1 MLCKYCICLIGGN
14 EINLSY
20 MQVFFDDLIQSDVLW
35 EFNFYG
41 EIKDNVCI
49 KGDSFIVWEE
59 GKGNRS
65 FIIG

>member
-1 MLCKYCICLIGGN
+1 
-14 EINLSY
+14 